1 MVTASQS
8 SLPCLFLLKALPSY
22 LIWFVFFLLNKVDFP
37 VFIGRYSI
45 HAEDIKELESLRS
58 CFSFTI
64 LFLNYFMQLLYIFKY
79 ENLYKS

>member
-22 LIWFVFFLLNKVDFP
+22 LIWFVFFLLNKADFSA
-37 VFIGRYSI
+37 FIGRYWI
-45 HAEDIKELESLRS
+45 RAEDIKELERK

>member
-1 MVTASQS
+1 MFIFAQGFAVIFNMI
-8 SLPCLFLLKALPSY
+8 C
-22 LIWFVFFLLNKVDFP
+22 IFLLNKADFSA
-37 VFIGRYSI
+37 FIGRYWI
-45 HAEDIKELESLRS
+45 HAEDIKELERS

>member
-1 MVTASQS
+1 MVTALQS

-22 LIWFVFFLLNKVDFP
+22 LIWFVFFLLNKADFSA
-37 VFIGRYSI
+37 FIGRYWI
-45 HAEDIKELESLRS
+45 HAEDIKELERK

>member
-1 MVTASQS
+1 MFIFAQGFAVISNMI
-8 SLPCLFLLKALPSY
+8 C
-22 LIWFVFFLLNKVDFP
+22 IFFLLNKADFSA
-37 VFIGRYSI
+37 FIGRYWI
-45 HAEDIKELESLRS
+45 HAEDIKELERK

>member
-1 MVTASQS
+1 MFIFAQGFAVISNMI
-8 SLPCLFLLKALPSY
+8 C
-22 LIWFVFFLLNKVDFP
+22 IFLLNKVDFP
-37 VFIGRYSI
+37 VFIGRYWI
-45 HAEDIKELESLRS
+45 HAENIKELERS

>member
-1 MVTASQS
+1 MFIFARGFAVISNMI
-8 SLPCLFLLKALPSY
+8 C
-22 LIWFVFFLLNKVDFP
+22 IFLLNKADFSA
-37 VFIGRYSI
+37 FIGRYWI
-45 HAEDIKELESLRS
+45 HAEVIKELESLRS